1 MLIFHGYLLRGTGSN
16 VYVASV
22 SRALAALGHDVH
34 LLCQDRGAARFDWV
48 DRLGE
53 WGDGGLTVRD
63 VPGPS
68 ASRPGTV
75 TAYLPD
81 IGGLLPVYVE
91 DDYEGFSV
99 KAFPRLSSDE
109 LELYISANVAAVRD
123 VVEAHQGVDAALAN
137 HLVMGP
143 VICARAGLEFAAK
156 IHGSALSYTVRPNRQ
171 RFLPFAREGLAAAR
185 GVLVGSEHTAQ
196 RLWETLDDRQLPLR
210 TRLGPPGVDVKA
222 FSPLPREQARS
233 RLSDL
238 AASVRSAG
246 GTGFGRDA
254 QSAADAVE
262 WLADGGGPRVSFVGK
277 LIVSKGVDLLLAAW
291 PLVVAAAPQARLLVV
306 GFGAYREGLE
316 RLLDALAEGD
326 LAGAR
331 AIARGGR
338 QLEGGPPGTLRMLDA
353 FLSGAGPAYAEAAR
367 LAAGTVRLSGRL
379 EHEEVARLLPA
390 TEATVVPS
398 TFPEAFG
405 MVAAEAAAAGA
416 LPICA
421 DHSGLHEVSSA
432 LAQAVPDAQRDLLS
446 FSLDDRA
453 VESIA
458 ARLTAWLELDPVQ
471 RKDIGAQL
479 ARRASQRWS
488 WAGVAAG
495 VLAAATGEL
504 DALPEAAGSTRAN
517 CHEGRAQIGHRD
529 Q

>member
-316 RLLDALAEGD
+316 RLLDA
-326 LAGAR
+326 
-331 AIARGGR
+331 
-338 QLEGGPPGTLRMLDA
+338 